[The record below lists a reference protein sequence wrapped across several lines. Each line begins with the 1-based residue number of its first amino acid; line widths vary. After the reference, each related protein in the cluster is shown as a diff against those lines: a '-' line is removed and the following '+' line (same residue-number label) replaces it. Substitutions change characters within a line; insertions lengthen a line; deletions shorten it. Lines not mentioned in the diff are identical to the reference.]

1 MTKAQQT
8 NIIQALWLI
17 FPLLFNK
24 SEETRI
30 KPFCLLLKG
39 RKTNWFE
46 RAKVLKGDKVSIT
59 SRSQVRIPFSRNM
72 RHLDLRSAPVMATTR
87 KPKFIPKHTI
97 LTSCQN
103 LVWHQVLVVLTLDP
117 TQLSSAFR
125 ESSENWEPT
134 VVTKAMH
141 LPVKSSLWSQL
152 KYDKGWAIRH
162 SKAVCNGQKNF
173 ALSCPCTNLQ
183 CTTNDFGCKGEFSHC
198 YICNASAIH
207 RNHVGFMYHN
217 SLRETLLFFYFIPLS
232 SYFFPPSCKQLIIKL
247 HLNYK
252 LPTLGGKILLEIL
265 KGWYVKIGEKQLF
278 WKCCLFLCSECY
290 LNIGRGP
297 H

>member
-1 MTKAQQT
+1 MAYFSFAIQQE
-8 NIIQALWLI
+8 W
-17 FPLLFNK
+17 
-24 SEETRI
+24 
-30 KPFCLLLKG
+30 
-39 RKTNWFE
+39 
-46 RAKVLKGDKVSIT
+46 GDKNKTFLLTPKGQENELVWRGQSIKGGQ
-59 SRSQVRIPFSRNM
+59 RVHNLQVGGPNTIFQEHEALGLKKCSC
-72 RHLDLRSAPVMATTR
+72 LATTR

-97 LTSCQN
+97 LTLCQN
-103 LVWHQVLVVLTLDP
+103 LVWHQVLVVLTPDP

-217 SLRETLLFFYFIPLS
+217 SLRETLLFLFLLFHS
-232 SYFFPPSCKQLIIKL
+232 SLFLFFSSILQTI
-247 HLNYK
+247 NYK
-252 LPTLGGKILLEIL
+252 ATPKL
-265 KGWYVKIGEKQLF
+265 
-278 WKCCLFLCSECY
+278 
-290 LNIGRGP
+290 
-297 H
+297 

>member
-1 MTKAQQT
+1 MTNAKQT
-8 NIIQALWLI
+8 NIIQAFWLI

-30 KPFCLLLKG
+30 KPFCLLLKD

-46 RAKVLKGDKVSIT
+46 GAKVLKEDNESIT
-59 SRSQVRIPFSRNM
+59 SRSEVRIPFSRNM

-97 LTSCQN
+97 LTLCQN
-103 LVWHQVLVVLTLDP
+103 LVWHQVLVVLTPDP

-217 SLRETLLFFYFIPLS
+217 SLRETLLLFFLFHS
-232 SYFFPPSCKQLIIKL
+232 SLFLFFSSILQTI
-247 HLNYK
+247 NYK
-252 LPTLGGKILLEIL
+252 ATPKL
-265 KGWYVKIGEKQLF
+265 
-278 WKCCLFLCSECY
+278 
-290 LNIGRGP
+290 
-297 H
+297 